1 MAKEEVKPRGTWKIV
16 ELISFLHERTVFLEV
31 WDCKRC
37 LKIQFKTAKGFLEL
51 PVELLYPLEL
61 HCNNITDDSNKTEL
75 WMKKKGYTNEKFNPE
90 GLTFWPK
97 QTEAI
102 ISSMTLI
109 WQKTLILRI
118 TCI

>member
-75 WMKKKGYTNEKFNPE
+75 WMKKKGLHKWKIQSWRFDVLTQTNRSCYFFND
-90 GLTFWPK
+90 TD
-97 QTEAI
+97 
-102 ISSMTLI
+102 MTKDI
-109 WQKTLILRI
+109 DIKN
-118 TCI
+118 